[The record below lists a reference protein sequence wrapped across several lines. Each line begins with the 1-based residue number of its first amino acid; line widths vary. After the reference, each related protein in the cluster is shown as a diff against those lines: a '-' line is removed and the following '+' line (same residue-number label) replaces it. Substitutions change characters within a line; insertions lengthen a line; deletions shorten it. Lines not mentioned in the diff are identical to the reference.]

1 MKITVVPGRQLT
13 SEHFALWSELQ
24 RANPALDSPYFRPE
38 FTQAVAA
45 VRRDVAVGILE
56 EGSRIAGFFPF
67 QRGRWGTGRPVGHP
81 LSDFQGVIARP
92 EAEWDVEELIRGCGL
107 ATWSFDHLRA
117 DQSPFSSWQRITE
130 PSPYHDLSRGFETYL
145 EEVRRHDPHE
155 ISKVLYQMRAAQRRI
170 GPLRFEFPAADP
182 AVFQKLVEWKTAQY
196 RRTMVTNIL
205 GFPWVMALLERLI
218 CRQDEAFSGVL
229 SALYIGDR
237 LAAVELALRSYGV
250 LHDWFPAY
258 DPAMATFS
266 PGLILTLELSRVAA
280 AEGIRR
286 IDRGKG
292 MERHKKCFMTGATM
306 MAEGLVT
313 CGPLAG
319 ALERTRQSFR
329 RLAKVPLLGSPAR
342 WAARLS
348 RPLRRWAAFR

>member
-1 MKITVVPGRQLT
+1 MKISVVPGRQLT
-13 SEHFALWSELQ
+13 SEHLALWSELQ

-45 VRRDVAVGILE
+45 VRKDVAVGILE
-56 EGSRIAGFFPF
+56 EENRITGFFPF
-67 QRGRWGTGRPVGHP
+67 QRGGWKIGRPVGHP
-81 LSDFQGVIARP
+81 LSDFHGVIARP
-92 EAEWDVEELIRGCGL
+92 GAEWNVGELIRGCGL
-107 ATWSFDHLRA
+107 AAWHFDHLPA
-117 DQSPFSSWQRITE
+117 DQSPFHSWHQTVE
-130 PSPYHDLSRGFETYL
+130 PSFYHDLSRGFEAYL
-145 EEVRRHDPHE
+145 EQVRRHDSLE
-155 ISKVLYQMRAAQRRI
+155 VSKLMRKIRSAERRI

-196 RRTMVTNIL
+196 RRTNFTNIL
-205 GFPWVMALLERLI
+205 GFPWVMDLLGDFLQR
-218 CRQDEAFSGVL
+218 RDEAFAGTL
-229 SALYIGDR
+229 SALYMGDR
-237 LAAVELALRSYGV
+237 LVAIHLGLRSYEV
-250 LHDWFPAY
+250 LHDWIPAY
-258 DPAMATFS
+258 DTAVSQFS
-266 PGLILTLELSRVAA
+266 PGLILYLELSRAA
-280 AEGIRR
+280 AAQGIRR

-319 ALERTRQSFR
+319 ALEHARQSFR
-329 RLAKVPLLGSPAR
+329 RLRDVPLLGSPAR

>member
-13 SEHFALWSELQ
+13 SEHLALWSELQ

-38 FTQAVAA
+38 FAQAVAA
-45 VRRDVAVGILE
+45 VRKDVAVGVVE
-56 EGSRIAGFFPF
+56 EENRIAGFFPF

-92 EAEWDVEELIRGCGL
+92 ETEWNVAELIRGCGL

-117 DQSPFSSWQRITE
+117 DQSLFSSWHRITE
-130 PSPYHDLSRGFETYL
+130 PSPYHDLSRGFEAYL
-145 EEVRRHDPHE
+145 EEVRRHDSHE
-155 ISKVLYQMRAAQRRI
+155 ISKLLYQMRTAQRRI
-170 GPLRFEFPAADP
+170 GPLRFEFPAADS

-196 RRTMVTNIL
+196 RRTRVTNIL
-205 GFPWVMALLERLI
+205 GFPWVMALLESII
-218 CRQDEAFSGVL
+218 CRQDVEFSGVL

-258 DPAMATFS
+258 DPAMAPFS
-266 PGLILTLELSRVAA
+266 PGLILTLELSRAA
-280 AEGIRR
+280 AAQGIRR

-292 MERHKKCFMTGATM
+292 MERHKKCFMSGATM
-306 MAEGLVT
+306 MAEGSVI
-313 CGPLAG
+313 CGPLAD
-319 ALERTRQSFR
+319 ALEHARQSFR
-329 RLAKVPLLGSPAR
+329 RLSDVPLLGNPAR